1 MTPAPRPLPG
11 GFAAYKWTATA
22 DDVARRRGLETASV
36 IRFDANVP
44 PLPGVPRIPIGE
56 SYARLNE

>member
-1 MTPAPRPLPG
+1 MSPTPRPLPA

-22 DDVARRRGLETASV
+22 QDVARRRGLDPAEV

-44 PLPGVPRIPIGE
+44 PLPGVTRIPPNG
-56 SYARLNE
+56 S